1 MRIKGVTTRLEAL
14 DEVRAS
20 HTHRDHIAGRLER
33 RPAFDNAF
41 PDGTEAVSYRAQFD
55 HLDQELVIVGD
66 GLRSAE
72 DEHVRRKVVV
82 AQVQRRSDEDTAKL
96 FSQQTSARQV
106 LAGLYGSE
114 YNFELAAISGKT
126 PQSSGTL
133 AEQVD
138 QTVKLLRAPV
148 AAEPAKKVTG
158 VTFDFEAVA
167 AGLEDGLVEVRGTRA
182 GLKRARKSADKA
194 LVAKQGA
201 MDEYDLVFPWVART
215 LESLFRLAGEH
226 ELADRIRRSL
236 RRVTHRRGEEGEE
249 APSEE
254 APAESSTETTIE
266 TTTED

>member
-1 MRIKGVTTRLEAL
+1 MRIKGVSTRLESL

-20 HTHRDHIAGRLER
+20 HTHRDHIAGRLEQ
-33 RPAFDNAF
+33 RPAFESAF
-41 PDGTEAVSYRAQFD
+41 PDGTEAFSYRAQFD
-55 HLDQELVIVGD
+55 HLDQELAIVGD

-72 DEHVRRKVVV
+72 DEHVRRKVMV
-82 AQVQRRSDEDTAKL
+82 AQVQRKNDEVTTKL
-96 FSQQTSARQV
+96 LSQQTSARQV

-114 YNFELAAISGKT
+114 YNFELAAISGRT

-138 QTVKLLRAPV
+138 QTVKLLRQPV
-148 AAEPAKKVTG
+148 GAAPAKKVTG

-167 AGLEDGLVEVRGTRA
+167 IGLEDGLVEVRGTRA

-236 RRVTHRRGEEGEE
+236 RRVTHRQGEE

-254 APAESSTETTIE
+254 ASAQSLTE
-266 TTTED
+266 TTTETTTEE